1 MMKLQILK
9 NNCLTLQE
17 KIMVKKIRLVEEEK
31 DDEAMDAG
39 DTVKAVL
46 ELLKSMDW
54 KLWETLQTM
63 QRLEKNLRVM
73 DNEEENEEKE

>member
-1 MMKLQILK
+1 
-9 NNCLTLQE
+9 
-17 KIMVKKIRLVEEEK
+17 MVKKIRLVEEEK
-31 DDEAMDAG
+31 DDEALDAN
-39 DTVKAVL
+39 DTAKAVL

-73 DNEEENEEKE
+73 ADEEEENDEKE

>member
-1 MMKLQILK
+1 
-9 NNCLTLQE
+9 
-17 KIMVKKIRLVEEEK
+17 MVKKIRLVEEEK
-31 DDEAMDAG
+31 DDEALDAE
-39 DTVKAVL
+39 DTAKAVL

-73 DNEEENEEKE
+73 DSKEDEEEK

>member
-1 MMKLQILK
+1 
-9 NNCLTLQE
+9 
-17 KIMVKKIRLVEEEK
+17 MVKKIRLVEEEK
-31 DDEAMDAG
+31 DDEALDAG
-39 DTVKAVL
+39 DTAKAVV

-73 DNEEENEEKE
+73 STEEETDEEEK